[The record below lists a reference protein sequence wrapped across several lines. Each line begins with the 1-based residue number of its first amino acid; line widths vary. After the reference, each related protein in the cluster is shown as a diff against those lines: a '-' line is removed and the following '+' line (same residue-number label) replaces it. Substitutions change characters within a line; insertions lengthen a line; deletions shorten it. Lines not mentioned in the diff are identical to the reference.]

1 MSEERWLERSER
13 WSRLLLRLYPPHFR
27 EEMGDEVVEAYRD
40 RSREALRRGGV
51 ASLLWVWLRA
61 LADSLRNGPGE
72 RLRPSIAWRRMGSW
86 GRDSELVLRR
96 LSRAPLFVAAMVGT
110 LTVGLGAFAVVYA
123 VVDKVLIEPL
133 PYENPDDL
141 YFAWRDYG
149 AIFDLKRGWL
159 GGTDV
164 AALKD
169 GGGVI
174 RDVAG
179 LGRES
184 RTLGGEGRGEPQ
196 EVAVMVS
203 TPNLFDLLGVR
214 PMLGRGF
221 APGEGGPG
229 RPPVAV
235 LTYDLWRNHFGGDR
249 GTVGTEIRLNGEP
262 YTVIGVMGRDF
273 HFVRH
278 SSLGPPQGADVY
290 TTFDVNLAE
299 TDPGAGSYAGL
310 LRARP
315 GATPQAVESA
325 VEGVGR
331 RVDERDFQ
339 SRGLRLY
346 PVGMKPDL
354 VSGVRPALV
363 VLGLAGLLLV
373 VVLMVNLATL
383 LLARAAQRERE
394 FAISRAL
401 GANPAA
407 LVRATLLEGGVLG
420 ALGGAGGALVAIWV
434 TRGLVSLAPLDL
446 PRRESI
452 GVDPGVAA
460 VVVGVGALL
469 GLLAGGVPAVW
480 ATRTRLSTLLGATA
494 VRGGGGHGRMRRG
507 MVVVQVALALVL
519 LSTGGLVLRS
529 FAQLLRAEPGFQPAD
544 VLTFTVP
551 VTQDRY
557 PDDAAIRAVEDRI
570 RDALAALPGVR
581 SVGSTSALPL
591 TADASQ
597 TTARFPSAPG
607 NTGEDEHDA
616 PLIDYVSASAG
627 YFDALRIPLLA
638 GRVFGADDREDARA
652 VLIDHTLAETFFP
665 GANPI
670 GATLMLGGDSLTVAG
685 VVKQARLYDIHRD
698 DRPQVYLNNREYVSR
713 SLSWALRTDRSPMSL
728 VSEARAAVWE
738 VDPQLAVSD
747 VRSMDQ
753 VVAESLRQQR
763 VSTVLISG
771 FSLGA
776 LLLAAMGLFGV
787 VAGSVIRR
795 RHELAIRMALGAE
808 QGQALRLVIGEGMS
822 LVLLGLLVGVPGV
835 YLAARVVGG
844 VLVGVS
850 PFDPPTLGAVA
861 VGLALVALIACYL
874 PARRVLGIEPAVLLR
889 QE

>member
-1 MSEERWLERSER
+1 MSDERWLARSER

-27 EEMGDEVVEAYRD
+27 EELGEELVEAYRD
-40 RSREALRRGGV
+40 RARAALRRGGV
-51 ASLLWVWLRA
+51 VSLAWVWLRA
-61 LADSLRNGPGE
+61 LGDSLRNGPGE
-72 RLRPSIAWRRMGSW
+72 RLRPSIAWRRMGNW

-133 PYENPDDL
+133 PYDRPDDL

-149 AIFDLKRGWL
+149 PIFDLKRGWL

-164 AALKD
+164 AALK
-169 GGGVI
+169 GAGGVI
-174 RDVAG
+174 QGVAG
-179 LGRES
+179 LRGES
-184 RTLGGEGRGEPQ
+184 VTLGGGPGGEPQ
-196 EVAVMVS
+196 QVKVMQS
-203 TPNLFDLLGVR
+203 TTNLFDLLGVR

-221 APGEGGPG
+221 APGEAGPG

-235 LTYDLWRNHFGGDR
+235 LTYDLWRNRFGADR
-249 GTVGTEIRLNGEP
+249 SVVGSEIRLDGEP
-262 YTVIGVMGRDF
+262 YMVVGVMGRDF

-278 SSLGPPQGADVY
+278 SSLGPPEAADLYV
-290 TTFDVNLAE
+290 TFDVDLA
-299 TDPGAGSYAGL
+299 TTPPGEGSYAGL

-315 GATPQAVESA
+315 GTPPRSVESA
-325 VEGVGR
+325 VASVGR
-331 RVDERDFQ
+331 MVDERDFE

-346 PVGMKPDL
+346 AVGMKPDL
-354 VSGVRPALV
+354 VSEVRPALV

-420 ALGGAGGALVAIWV
+420 LLGGAGGALVAVWG
-434 TRGLVSLAPLDL
+434 TRALVSLAPLDL

-452 GVDPGVAA
+452 TVDPGVAA
-460 VVVGVGALL
+460 VVIGVGALL
-469 GLLAGGVPAVW
+469 GILAGVVPAVW
-480 ATRTRLSTLLGATA
+480 ATRTRLATLLGAAA

-519 LSTGGLVLRS
+519 LSTGGLVVRS
-529 FAQLLRAEPGFQPAD
+529 FARLLRADPGFQPAG
-544 VLTFTVP
+544 VLTFRVP
-551 VTQDRY
+551 VTPDRY
-557 PDDAAIRAVEDRI
+557 PDAGAIQAVEDRI
-570 RDALAALPGVR
+570 RDALAALPGVKA
-581 SVGSTSALPL
+581 VGSTTALPL

-597 TTARFPSAPG
+597 TTVRFPSAPG

-616 PLIDYVSASAG
+616 PLIDGTLVSAG

-638 GRVFGADDREDARA
+638 GRVFPPEGRQDAHE
-652 VLIDHTLAETFFP
+652 VVIDHTLAETFFP

-670 GATLMLGGDSLTVAG
+670 GATLMMEDDSMTIVG
-685 VVKQARLYDIHRD
+685 VVKQARMYDVYRD
-698 DRPQVYLNNREYVSR
+698 DRPQVYLNNHEFVDR

-728 VSEARAAVWE
+728 VSVARAAIRE
-738 VDPQLAVSD
+738 IDPQLAVSD
-747 VRSMDQ
+747 VRSMDR
-753 VVAESLRQQR
+753 VVSESLRQQR
-763 VSTVLISG
+763 VSAVLIAG

-787 VAGSVIRR
+787 VAGAVTRR
-795 RHELAIRMALGAE
+795 RHELAIRMALGAD
-808 QGQALRLVIGEGMS
+808 GGRVLRLVVGEGML
-822 LVLLGLLVGVPGV
+822 LVLLGLLLGAPGI
-835 YLAARVVGG
+835 YLAARIVGG

-861 VGLALVALIACYL
+861 LGLALVAFLACWL
-874 PARRVLGIEPAVLLR
+874 PARRAVAIEPAGLLR